1 MESDSRQHADPAR
14 RRCRAGVPGAS
25 DGAVTGGRE
34 PGGPATGR
42 PPAQEFR
49 LGRRRL
55 LFFQEGAG
63 PTLLL
68 LHGAAAERDE
78 EEWDHQWPVLAPAG
92 YRVVFPLRAGRGG
105 SDPDGPVTIAKDGGD
120 AWALLDHLGL
130 KRAVLIGHSAGA
142 AVARQ
147 MYLTRPEGV
156 EAIVSVDSG
165 AFGKFDFQGGAFGPE
180 RFDEAARVLHARHRE
195 ALAAMGREWDYP
207 SEFNV
212 NHLARL
218 MRWRRANPARREAA
232 RGLPDA
238 ADAPVPEGRWC
249 RVPLLVFAAGRGR
262 VRPGDPEA
270 ADLAVRLPGRNARL
284 EVITDS
290 GHYIQQERPE
300 AFNARL
306 LDFLAALG

>member
-1 MESDSRQHADPAR
+1 MKEL
-14 RRCRAGVPGAS
+14 
-25 DGAVTGGRE
+25 
-34 PGGPATGR
+34 
-42 PPAQEFR
+42 R

-55 LFFQEGAG
+55 LYFDEGTG
-63 PTLLL
+63 RPLLL

-78 EEWDHQWPVLAPAG
+78 GEWDHQRPVLAAAG

-105 SDPDGPVTIAKDGGD
+105 SDPDGSVTLAKDARD

-130 KRAVLIGHSAGA
+130 DRTVLIGHSAGA

-147 MYLTRPEGV
+147 MYLTRPAGV
-156 EAIVSVDSG
+156 EAIVSVDSA
-165 AFGKFDFQGGAFGPE
+165 AFGKFDLQGGAFGPE
-180 RFDEAARVLHARHRE
+180 RFDAATRALHARHRE
-195 ALAAMGREWDYP
+195 ALAVMGREWDYP

-212 NHLARL
+212 NHLTRL
-218 MRWRRANPARREAA
+218 MRWRRAHSDRREAA
-232 RGLPDA
+232 RGGSDPD
-238 ADAPVPEGRWC
+238 DASVPEGRWC

-270 ADLAVRLPGRNARL
+270 ADLAARLPASRSRL

-290 GHYIQQERPE
+290 GHYIQHEQPE

-306 LDFLAALG
+306 LDFLATYR

>member
-1 MESDSRQHADPAR
+1 MKEL
-14 RRCRAGVPGAS
+14 
-25 DGAVTGGRE
+25 
-34 PGGPATGR
+34 
-42 PPAQEFR
+42 R

-55 LFFQEGAG
+55 LYFDEGTG
-63 PTLLL
+63 RTLLL

-78 EEWDHQWPVLAPAG
+78 AEWDHQRPVLAAAG

-105 SDPDGPVTIAKDGGD
+105 SDPDGLVTIARDARD
-120 AWALLDHLGL
+120 AWSLLGHLGL
-130 KRAVLIGHSAGA
+130 DPAVLIGHSAGA

-147 MYLTRPEGV
+147 MHLTRPEGV
-156 EAIVSVDSG
+156 VAIVSVDSG
-165 AFGKFDFQGGAFGPE
+165 AFGKFDFQTGAFGSE

-212 NHLARL
+212 NHLTRL

-232 RGLPDA
+232 RGGPDP
-238 ADAPVPEGRWC
+238 DDVPVPEGRWC

-262 VRPGDPEA
+262 VRPEDPEA
-270 ADLAVRLPGRNARL
+270 GDLAARLPASRSRL

-290 GHYIQQERPE
+290 GHYIQQEQPE

-306 LDFLAALG
+306 LDFLATLE

>member
-1 MESDSRQHADPAR
+1 M
-14 RRCRAGVPGAS
+14 
-25 DGAVTGGRE
+25 
-34 PGGPATGR
+34 
-42 PPAQEFR
+42 QEFR

-55 LFFQEGAG
+55 RLFQEGEG
-63 PTLLL
+63 RPLLL

-78 EEWDHQWPVLAPAG
+78 EEWDHQWPVLASAG

-105 SDPDGPVTIAKDGGD
+105 SDPDGPVTLARDARD

-130 KRAVLIGHSAGA
+130 EGAVLIGHSAGA

-156 EAIVSVDSG
+156 QAMVSVDSA
-165 AFGKFDFQGGAFGPE
+165 AFGKFDFQSGAFGPE
-180 RFDEAARVLHARHRE
+180 RFDEATGALHARHRE

-212 NHLARL
+212 DHLTRL
-218 MRWRRANPARREAA
+218 MCWRRANSDRLEAA
-232 RGLPDA
+232 RGGPDPD
-238 ADAPVPEGRWC
+238 DAPVPEGRWC

-270 ADLAVRLPGRNARL
+270 AALAAQLPGRESRL

-290 GHYIQQERPE
+290 GHYIQQEQPE
-300 AFNARL
+300 EFNARL
-306 LDFLAALG
+306 LDFLAGL